1 VSSDVLI
8 LLASSLPYFLSH
20 ILLLLTLIGIGISGV
35 VGAGIFV
42 SSGALISTIG
52 SVGGPLSYI
61 IAGGIVACVMYTLS
75 EMVACRPLTGAIIDF
90 PHTFVEPAL
99 GFAVGASYSYE

>member
-1 VSSDVLI
+1 M
-8 LLASSLPYFLSH
+8 
-20 ILLLLTLIGIGISGV
+20 IGIGISGV

-42 SSGALISTIG
+42 SSGALISTTG

-61 IAGGIVACVMYTLS
+61 IAGGIIACVMYTLS

-99 GFAVGASYSYE
+99 GFAVAASYSYES